1 MINLKDKII
10 RTTLG
15 LLLFSAGTD
24 ELSGQDIPTENSIRE
39 IKTTVLFPIGQSRID
54 PEFGYNGL
62 NLLRFTGQLQQILA
76 DTNYVVTNLTITGAA
91 SPDGKEA
98 VNILLAGH
106 RAEAMAEYVK
116 SRVPL
121 PDSIIRIRNK
131 GENWEALTALVEATP
146 DVPDREHVL
155 YVLKNEPDRDRR
167 KNKLMFYNDS
177 KAWYYMMEH
186 FFSGLRSVG
195 GSGGVDTGAYSEM
208 VFSYSL
214 NPAEQKPVP
223 ERKNLS
229 AGILPGKPVTDT
241 PTTEP
246 VKKKFFRPILAIKT
260 DLLPW
265 GGLAPGFEITTF
277 MPNLSAEVYFA
288 RRWSIELNALYAN
301 WDYFSGKKLW
311 AVTAYTAEPRFW
323 FGRKNSFQGFHA
335 GLYGK
340 WGSFDNQPDKAAG
353 SDNRTGTFW
362 ATGITLGFL
371 QPLSKN
377 WGLEFEASGGYY
389 FRDYEYYDIELPFHY
404 YSRNVTDGAFSG
416 TIRVKLVYR
425 FGEWTTAGKH
435 E

>member
-1 MINLKDKII
+1 MINLRNKII
-10 RTTLG
+10 RITLG
-15 LLLFSAGTD
+15 FLLFSAGAD
-24 ELSGQDIPTENSIRE
+24 KLFGQDSPAENGIRE

-54 PEFGYNGL
+54 PEFGHNGL

-76 DTNYVVTNLTITGAA
+76 DTNYVVTSLTITGTA
-91 SPDGKEA
+91 SPDGKED

-106 RAEAMAEYVK
+106 RAQAMAEYVK

-131 GENWEALTALVEATP
+131 GENWEGLTALVEATA
-146 DVPDREHVL
+146 DVPDREQVL
-155 YVLKNEPDRDRR
+155 YILKNEHDRDRR

-177 KAWYYMMEH
+177 KPWYYMMEH

-195 GSGGVDTGAYSEM
+195 GSGDIYAGTDSEM
-208 VFSYSL
+208 TFSYSL
-214 NPAEQKPVP
+214 NPAEQGSIPARENQPAEIFPDGVVTVAPAIKPA
-223 ERKNLS
+223 EKRLFC
-229 AGILPGKPVTDT
+229 PV
-241 PTTEP
+241 
-246 VKKKFFRPILAIKT
+246 LAIKT

-277 MPNLSAEVYFA
+277 MPNLSAEIYFA
-288 RRWSIELNALYAN
+288 RRWSIELNALYAD

-323 FGRKNSFQGFHA
+323 FGRKNSFRGFHA

-340 WGSFDNQPDKAAG
+340 WGSFDNQPDKATG

-371 QPLSKN
+371 QPLSKH
-377 WGLEFEASGGYY
+377 WGFEFEASGGYY
-389 FRDYEYYDIELPFHY
+389 FRDYDYYDIELPFHY
-404 YSRNVTDGAFSG
+404 FSRDVTDGAFSG

-425 FGEWTTAGKH
+425 FGKWTATGKH